1 MPGRKGKKKSQNSLG
16 VILDLVDVVDAT
28 FERLTGKPVA
38 AWFEEFRQRPKEL
51 PPSGEQAAPSQS
63 AMSLAD
69 AYAIL
74 GLTPNASP
82 EQVKTHYRN
91 LARVFHSDVGAAM
104 NDEAM
109 KLLNRAHDRITKEG
123 K

>member
-1 MPGRKGKKKSQNSLG
+1 MAKRGEKKKSQGSLG
-16 VILDLVDVVDAT
+16 VLVDLAHTINDT
-28 FERLTGKPVA
+28 FEALTGKPIPV
-38 AWFEEFRQRPKEL
+38 WLEEFRQRPKEL
-51 PPSGEQAAPSQS
+51 PGEQYIPGQPVMPLS
-63 AMSLAD
+63 D
-69 AYAIL
+69 AYAVL
-74 GLTPNASP
+74 GLTPDASP

-109 KLLNRAHDRITKEG
+109 KLLNRAHDRITKAG

>member
-1 MPGRKGKKKSQNSLG
+1 MAKRGEKKKSQGSLG
-16 VILDLVDVVDAT
+16 VLVDLAHTINDT
-28 FERLTGKPVA
+28 FEALTGKPIPV
-38 AWFEEFRQRPKEL
+38 WLEEFRQRPKEL
-51 PPSGEQAAPSQS
+51 PPGEQYIPGQPV
-63 AMSLAD
+63 MPLAD
-69 AYAIL
+69 AYAVL
-74 GLTPNASP
+74 GLTPDASP